1 MIKKLLKLFT
11 LMFMLILPIM
21 AEAKPANEAF
31 DDDTFYNCVVDA
43 YNKENSNN
51 HKEYTDSLTDEEL
64 RSITSLIC
72 SGEFSVIRITST
84 KGLEKLTSLTYLQLD
99 NVNLGTIDVRNNPK
113 LTTLDLS
120 DNNLSEVDV
129 SKNTELK
136 TLFLRDNKLSKIDLS
151 NNPELTTLDLSD
163 NNLSEVDVSKNTELK
178 TLFLRDNKL
187 SKIDLSNNPELTTLD
202 LSNNNLS
209 EIDVSKNTELTCL
222 RLSYNNLNELDVSK
236 NIELTI
242 LDLNDNNF
250 SEIDVTSNTKLT
262 SLNVA
267 NNNLLSLNL
276 ANKNLKEKWDT
287 SFDSQTRE
295 LKAYKKGDKYIL
307 KLKDYDN
314 NLDSKKVVFENK
326 EGIEYDDTTGIF
338 AFTTLPKEI
347 SYIYK
352 TGLKSETGISEEMD
366 VTITLIDG
374 GEYIEEVIPE
384 KPKYEE
390 SESTENDK
398 TPEENSSTGNDKTS
412 ETEKPKYADQ
422 KPDNKDIPQTGGIAI
437 GTISVIGIII
447 YLIYKYKFKKDKIAK
462 L

>member
-113 LTTLDLS
+113 
-120 DNNLSEVDV
+120 
-129 SKNTELK
+129 
-136 TLFLRDNKLSKIDLS
+136 
-151 NNPELTTLDLSD
+151 LTTLDLSD